1 MVSQGQCV
9 ATIRSKLDNLVGFTP
24 SASLTGEC
32 EFPGTPKWFLS
43 DVGSWP
49 WDTVPEVEH
58 KEYGL
63 DHCGHALQKLKYSN
77 LFSAEKKNSLIKDF
91 LISK

>member
-1 MVSQGQCV
+1 M
-9 ATIRSKLDNLVGFTP
+9 
-24 SASLTGEC
+24 
-32 EFPGTPKWFLS
+32 
-43 DVGSWP
+43 P

-58 KEYGL
+58 KGYGL

-77 LFSAEKKNSLIKDF
+77 LFFSAEKKNSLIKDF